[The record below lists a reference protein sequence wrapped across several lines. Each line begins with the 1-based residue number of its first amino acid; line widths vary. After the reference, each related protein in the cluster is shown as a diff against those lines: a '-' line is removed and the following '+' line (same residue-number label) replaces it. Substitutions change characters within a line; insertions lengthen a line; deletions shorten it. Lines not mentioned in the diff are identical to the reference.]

1 VTQPARKPLRL
12 QRHSGRAALELVRA
26 GSPLARDGVNPGSP
40 DTSNANARPDL
51 TFQVEKFHEIA
62 RELPPLFE
70 RHYREIALDQDSIPL
85 DPDWDRYLQMSL
97 AGMLHVMTV
106 RGKGVIKDISG
117 QQTRPNNEKPPSYE
131 AGALCGYIFKLVGPH
146 LHYRSTLFA
155 NLEMFWLD
163 PAYRGGSF
171 ALRWF
176 KANAGML
183 RDLGVKKVTVETKNG
198 YMDGRVGLIFKRLGY
213 KPIETVWART
223 L

>member
-1 VTQPARKPLRL
+1 VTQPASRSLRSPKV
-12 QRHSGRAALELVRA
+12 SGRAKLELVRA
-26 GSPLARDGVNPGSP
+26 GPQPAPLAGANKGPP
-40 DTSNANARPDL
+40 DTISASTRPDL

-70 RHYREIALDQDSIPL
+70 RHYREIALDQESIPL

-97 AGMLHVMTV
+97 AGMLRVMTA
-106 RGKGVIKDISG
+106 RSFDLLPGYA
-117 QQTRPNNEKPPSYE
+117 PSE
-131 AGALCGYIFKLVGPH
+131 ESSRKFGIIVGYIFNLVGPH

-163 PAYRGGSF
+163 PAYRGGPF

-176 KANAGML
+176 KANADML
-183 RDLGVKKVTVETKNG
+183 KELGVKKVTVETKNG

>member
-1 VTQPARKPLRL
+1 MTQPAKRTP
-12 QRHSGRAALELVRA
+12 QRPKVSGRAKLELVRA
-26 GSPLARDGVNPGSP
+26 GSVGVHLESP
-40 DTSNANARPDL
+40 DTTRANARPDL
-51 TFQVEKFHEIA
+51 TSQVEKFHEIA

-85 DPDWDRYLQMSL
+85 DPDWDRYLQMSIV
-97 AGMLHVMTV
+97 GMLRVTTA
-106 RGKGVIKDISG
+106 R
-117 QQTRPNNEKPPSYE
+117 
-131 AGALCGYIFKLVGPH
+131 AGDTLAGYIFNLVGPH

-163 PAYRGGSF
+163 PVYRGGSF
-171 ALRWF
+171 SLHWF
-176 KANAGML
+176 RANADML
-183 RDLGVKKVTVETKNG
+183 RELGVKRVTVETKNG